1 MGIHNRPANCSSC
14 DKRLSL
20 KSVYYRN
27 GKWFCNRRCWDAEQ
41 VKQAEEAAKEKP
53 KEETVKVKEPAT
65 PEAPKTEAAAAG
77 KEEKKEEK
85 EEKPRAQPEAG
96 KEQQGAKT

>member
-1 MGIHNRPANCSSC
+1 MGIHNRPANCTSC
-14 DKRLSL
+14 NKRLSL

-41 VKQAEEAAKEKP
+41 VKLAEEAEKAAKEKAKEEAAKT
-53 KEETVKVKEPAT
+53 EELASQEVS
-65 PEAPKTEAAAAG
+65 

-85 EEKPRAQPEAG
+85 PKTQPEASKNQG